1 VRSLGMEADTFTT
14 GQAFIE
20 LIEAKPSV
28 QVDCVVLDV
37 HMPGVNGLQVQ
48 ERLAKGGHRFPIIF
62 ITAHDEAVVR
72 DQALAAGALGFLRK
86 PFNDELLI
94 EMLSTALN
102 GTDGRE

>member
-1 VRSLGMEADTFTT
+1 M
-14 GQAFIE
+14 
-20 LIEAKPSV
+20 

-72 DQALAAGALGFLRK
+72 EQALAAGALGFLRK

-94 EMLSTALN
+94 ETLRAALKDEV
-102 GTDGRE
+102 GGG

>member
-1 VRSLGMEADTFTT
+1 MEADTFTT

-72 DQALAAGALGFLRK
+72 EQALAAGALGFLCK

-94 EMLSTALN
+94 ETLRAALKDEV
-102 GTDGRE
+102 GGG